1 MLTHARAAVAPR
13 RAPPSLPLQPPE
25 PCAAL
30 LEALGEIEDEEHI
43 LVLGR
48 DGLDLMCALLRA
60 GAPQVTHLCSH
71 DRLGAGSTSLVIVP
85 HAPSLDWLE
94 GALSSIRRALLTNGR
109 LAVSVDPLPTIE
121 KRVHRMLR
129 LHGFTAISARRAAG
143 RQVFCAEV
151 PAIGLRRHA

>member
-1 MLTHARAAVAPR
+1 
-13 RAPPSLPLQPPE
+13 
-25 PCAAL
+25 
-30 LEALGEIEDEEHI
+30 
-43 LVLGR
+43 
-48 DGLDLMCALLRA
+48 MCALLRT
-60 GAPQVTHLCSH
+60 GAPQVTHLWSH

-85 HAPSLDWLE
+85 HAPSLEWLE

-151 PAIGLRRHA
+151 PAIDLRRPA